1 MLEETAAIVTDKSS
15 IITFAVPVFFLMIII
30 EYCYGRF
37 VGKDTYRLNDTFTS
51 ISLGMISRYPTMLN
65 LGVQSL
71 IFVYIGKY
79 LNVGLLSMKNPLT
92 WIVAFLLYDLSY
104 YWMHRLHHEIKILW
118 ATHSVHHHGEDY
130 NLATALRQT
139 STGWLWKWIFYMP
152 MIILGVPGEVF
163 VTVAGINLV
172 YQFWVHTEHIGH
184 LGFLEKIFITPM
196 NHGIHHAKNKEYI
209 DANYG
214 GVFIIWDRMFGTYTA
229 RLADV
234 TPVYGTVSA
243 LKSFNPIWANTQVY
257 TNMIK
262 DTIKTKKL
270 SDKIK
275 IWYSRTYWRP
285 EDCIEEKDP
294 KEFYVKY
301 DPIITSDIKVFSFFQ
316 MLFTIIV
323 SGSVLFFLAQFSYNE
338 IIAFAV
344 SITLLSS
351 LTATLL
357 QGKRYMYAVIVGFSI
372 LGIFGIEFFGILNST
387 LLPTQLLMSQF
398 FVNIF
403 VVGML
408 YLYQGYK
415 NLMPLKDRRVL

>member
-1 MLEETAAIVTDKSS
+1 
-15 IITFAVPVFFLMIII
+15 
-30 EYCYGRF
+30 
-37 VGKDTYRLNDTFTS
+37 
-51 ISLGMISRYPTMLN
+51 
-65 LGVQSL
+65 
-71 IFVYIGKY
+71 
-79 LNVGLLSMKNPLT
+79 
-92 WIVAFLLYDLSY
+92 
-104 YWMHRLHHEIKILW
+104 
-118 ATHSVHHHGEDY
+118 
-130 NLATALRQT
+130 
-139 STGWLWKWIFYMP
+139 
-152 MIILGVPGEVF
+152 
-163 VTVAGINLV
+163 
-172 YQFWVHTEHIGH
+172 
-184 LGFLEKIFITPM
+184 
-196 NHGIHHAKNKEYI
+196 
-209 DANYG
+209 
-214 GVFIIWDRMFGTYTA
+214 MFGTYTA

-294 KEFYVKY
+294 KEFYIKY

-357 QGKRYMYAVIVGFSI
+357 QGKRYMYVVIVGFSI
-372 LGIFGIEFFGILNST
+372 LGIFSIEFFGILNSA

>member
-92 WIVAFLLYDLSY
+92 WIIAFLLYDLSY

-294 KEFYVKY
+294 KEFYIKY

-357 QGKRYMYAVIVGFSI
+357 QGKRYMYVVIVGFSI
-372 LGIFGIEFFGILNST
+372 LGIFSIEFLGILNST

>member
-92 WIVAFLLYDLSY
+92 WIIAFLLYDLSY
-104 YWMHRLHHEIKILW
+104 YWMHRMHHEIKILW

-294 KEFYVKY
+294 KEFYIKY

-357 QGKRYMYAVIVGFSI
+357 QGKRYMYVVIVGFSI
-372 LGIFGIEFFGILNST
+372 LGIFGIEFFGILNSA

>member
-92 WIVAFLLYDLSY
+92 WIIAFLLYDLSY

>member
-92 WIVAFLLYDLSY
+92 WIIAFLLYDLSY
-104 YWMHRLHHEIKILW
+104 YWMHRMHHEIKILW

-229 RLADV
+229 RLEDV

-294 KEFYVKY
+294 KEFYIKY

-403 VVGML
+403 VVGMI